1 MKYLIVLL
9 LVGCTTGNQPIF
21 EYDPF
26 ESFYNDSSSK
36 YVANWHSNGKLI
48 YVPGNY
54 VPYVGDVPDYID
66 RGLMC
71 GGLG

>member
-26 ESFYNDSSSK
+26 ESLYSDKTNVRFSADWRQK
-36 YVANWHSNGKLI
+36 GKLI

-54 VPYVGDVPDYID
+54 VPYAGVVPDYIE
-66 RGLMC
+66 LMC
-71 GGLG
+71 GV